1 MLIIGID
8 PGING
13 AICFF
18 KNGTVIDLMDMPTM
32 SVGKKNKSQVNGSQI
47 FNEVQKAT
55 LNENKKEILAVIEQV
70 SAMPGQGVTSM
81 FNFGQSFGVL
91 KGVFSAMQI
100 PMDFVTPVKWKK
112 FFNLINT
119 NKDSSRTKAI
129 EIFPYISSKLSRKKD
144 ANKADAILIASFYYQ
159 NMKN

>member
-13 AICFF
+13 AICLF
-18 KNGTVIDLMDMPTM
+18 KDGKIVDVFEMPKM
-32 SVGKKNKSQVNGSQI
+32 AVGKKNKSQVNGSQI
-47 FNEVQKAT
+47 FNEIKKAIVEEDKT
-55 LNENKKEILAVIEQV
+55 KIIAVIEQV

-91 KGVFSAMQI
+91 KGIFSAMQI
-100 PMDFVTPVKWKK
+100 PMDFVSPVKWKK

-119 NKDSSRTKAI
+119 
-129 EIFPYISSKLSRKKD
+129 LS
-144 ANKADAILIASFYYQ
+144 LIHI
-159 NMKN
+159 